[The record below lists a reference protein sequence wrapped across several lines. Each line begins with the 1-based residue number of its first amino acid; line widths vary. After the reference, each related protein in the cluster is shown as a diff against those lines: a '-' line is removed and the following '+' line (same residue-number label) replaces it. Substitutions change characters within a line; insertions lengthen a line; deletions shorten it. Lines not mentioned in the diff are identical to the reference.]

1 MKREALKILDVK
13 VDGML
18 LTEALTGIEQF
29 IQERGLHQV
38 CVVNVWSTVL
48 MQKDPEFLAVNNS
61 AALSVADGMP
71 LTWVSRWFG
80 PPIPERISGSDLFH
94 ACNTLAAEKGYRVFL
109 LGATPE
115 TLEVLSD
122 KLRAAYPGL
131 CIAGTY
137 APPFSQSFSEEEN
150 HKILNAVN
158 TARPDLLWVGL
169 SAPKQEKWI
178 WDNKDSLN
186 VPVAVGVGAVFDF
199 FAGNIKR
206 APVWMQKIG
215 IEWLHRLTHEPAR
228 LWKRY
233 LIGNPAFVWYILKY
247 FSKRL
252 FR

>member
-1 MKREALKILDVK
+1 MKQAELKILDVK
-13 VDGML
+13 FDGVL
-18 LTEALTGIEQF
+18 LAEVLSKIEQF
-29 IQERGLHQV
+29 IQERVLHQV

-61 AALSVADGMP
+61 AAISVADGMP

-94 ACNTLAAEKGYRVFL
+94 AFNTLAAEKGYRVFM
-109 LGATPE
+109 LGATSE
-115 TLEVLSD
+115 TLESLSV
-122 KLRAAYPGL
+122 KLEAAYPGL
-131 CIAGTY
+131 CIAGSY

-150 HKILNAVN
+150 RKIIQAVN
-158 TARPDLLWVGL
+158 SAQPDLLWVGL

-178 WDNKDSLN
+178 WDNRDSLN

-199 FAGNIKR
+199 FSGNIKR
-206 APVWMQKIG
+206 APFWMQKIG
-215 IEWLHRLTHEPAR
+215 IEWLHRLSHEPSR

-233 LIGNPAFVWYILKY
+233 LIGNPAFIWYIVKY